1 MKKLIAVTAA
11 VAALGFAGAAT
22 AGPGPTPSGFTGA
35 CNMLNAWG
43 VGAQGGM
50 AHAMSVDNPRGNDGM
65 WTAVWNSGNIPGA
78 YVC

>member
-1 MKKLIAVTAA
+1 MKKLFVITAA
-11 VAALGFAGAAT
+11 VAVLGFAGTAT
-22 AGPGPTPSGFTGA
+22 AGPGPAPSGLTGA

-50 AHAMSVDNPRGNDGM
+50 AHAMWVDNPLGNAGM
-65 WTAVWNSGNIPGA
+65 WTAVWNSGNIPGQ

>member
-1 MKKLIAVTAA
+1 MKKLFVITAAIAV
-11 VAALGFAGAAT
+11 LGFAGTAT

-50 AHAMSVDNPRGNDGM
+50 AHGMSVDNPLGNDGM
-65 WTAVWNSGNIPGA
+65 WTAVWNSGNIPGE